1 MHSFDFRHYTAVDS
15 TFDLKK
21 KDVVNYYR
29 LLLLYFFSLP
39 NIRMEMFL
47 YIRETPR
54 GPWAFCWRPDVCR
67 EEGARAWMATLWTV
81 NSVSTLLFKRHYY
94 ITTHSSWKK
103 KTLTLLLQL
112 CLVVDVVM
120 NANMNIS
127 KVWLKR
133 LGDLWYFECKHC
145 HVKAIA
151 TDDSIIVFLYIKNNV
166 NFNHRSCDKFG
177 EFKKKFN

>member
-21 KDVVNYYR
+21 KKT
-29 LLLLYFFSLP
+29 LSTTTGCCCCIFFPFQTSGWRCFYTLGKLP
-39 NIRMEMFL
+39 EVL
-47 YIRETPR
+47 ELSVE
-54 GPWAFCWRPDVCR
+54 GPMSAVRKGPGLEWRHC
-67 EEGARAWMATLWTV
+67 V